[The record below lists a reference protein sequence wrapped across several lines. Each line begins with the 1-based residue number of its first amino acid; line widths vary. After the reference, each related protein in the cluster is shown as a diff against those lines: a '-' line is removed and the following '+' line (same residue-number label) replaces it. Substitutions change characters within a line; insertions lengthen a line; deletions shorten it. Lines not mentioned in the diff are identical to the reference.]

1 MKKMFLFSAMAAGL
15 LTSCV
20 QTETIAPEL
29 TETEKEIKFQT
40 VVAKQGTRAIITG
53 VDYDEHC
60 PSFGTYA
67 FHNESN
73 NNLLPGSGAYIT
85 NAEIVHKD
93 DGTTHYW
100 GPASFSYQWPKQGSL
115 TFYSYSPFYYQ
126 EEDNKATPLSPTVP
140 EIGQYGFR
148 FIDYDV
154 AAHQETDLMV
164 ADIQYGQTANV
175 THGAPGSLITHTG
188 VKTIF
193 RHKLALIGGF
203 ILSTSE
209 DYDGIWDGTD
219 LSTAKPGN
227 LRFKILN
234 ITFKN
239 IATKGTFTSEGIK
252 GTDASIIP
260 EKWELSSDPACLKDY
275 EWYDS
280 QKAEGNEYKGQEFG
294 HVESKQLHLY
304 KSESS
309 VGGHRQAEPTIDNG
323 YLLAI
328 PQQFLEANDAA
339 LEITYVIEN
348 FTGGSWQVAD
358 KPEDKITKSVKLH
371 DIHKGTADLGWAANK
386 KIVYKLEFSTQEIR
400 WAPSIVGWEN
410 ADFTVDY

>member
-40 VVAKQGTRAIITG
+40 VVAKQGTRTIITG
-53 VDYDEHC
+53 VDYDENC

-67 FHNESN
+67 FHNASSN
-73 NNLLPGSGAYIT
+73 NKLPGSGEYIT
-85 NAEIVHKD
+85 NAEIVHKN

-100 GPASFSYQWPKQGSL
+100 GPESGSYQWPKQGSL

-126 EEDNKATPLSPTVP
+126 EDKTTTLSPTVP

-154 AAHQETDLMV
+154 AVHQETDLMV

-175 THGAPGSLITHTG
+175 THGAPNSSVTHTG

-209 DYDGIWDGTD
+209 DYDGTWDGINVN
-219 LSTAKPGN
+219 TAKPGN

-252 GTDASIIP
+252 GVDASIIP
-260 EKWELSSDPACLKDY
+260 EKWEISSDPGLKDY

-304 KSESS
+304 KSESA
-309 VGGHRQAEPTIDNG
+309 VVGHRQANPTIDNG

-328 PQQFLEANDAA
+328 PQQFLEENNAT
-339 LEITYVIEN
+339 LEITYLIEN
-348 FTGGSWQVAD
+348 FTNGSWQVAD
-358 KPEDKITKSVKLH
+358 KESDKITKSVKLY

-386 KIVYKLEFSTQEIR
+386 KIIYKLEFSTQEIR

>member
-53 VDYDEHC
+53 VDYDEDC

-67 FHNESN
+67 FHNASN
-73 NNLLPGSGAYIT
+73 NNLLPGSGEYIT
-85 NAEIVHKD
+85 NAEIVHKN

-100 GPASFSYQWPKQGSL
+100 GPVSGSYQWPKQGSL

-126 EEDNKATPLSPTVP
+126 EEANKKTPLNPTVP

-148 FIDYDV
+148 FINYDV
-154 AAHQETDLMV
+154 DAHQETDLMV
-164 ADIQYGQTANV
+164 ADIQHGQTANAP
-175 THGAPGSLITHTG
+175 HGAPGSLITHTG

-203 ILSTSE
+203 ILSTSD
-209 DYDGIWDGTD
+209 DYDGTWDGININ
-219 LSTAKPGN
+219 TANDGN

-252 GTDASIIP
+252 GVDASIIP
-260 EKWELSSDPACLKDY
+260 EKWEISSDPGLKDY
-275 EWYDS
+275 VWYDS
-280 QKAEGNEYKGQEFG
+280 KTAGTGEYGGQEFG

-304 KSESS
+304 KSEAS
-309 VGGHRQAEPTIDNG
+309 VGGHRQADPTIANG

-328 PQQFLEANDAA
+328 PQQFLENNNAA

-348 FTGGSWQVAD
+348 FANGSWQVAD
-358 KPEDKITKSVKLH
+358 KEEDKITKSVKLY
-371 DIHKGTADLGWAANK
+371 DIHKDHADLGWAANK
-386 KIVYKLEFSTQEIR
+386 KIVYSLKFSTQEIR

-410 ADFTVDY
+410 ADFSVKY